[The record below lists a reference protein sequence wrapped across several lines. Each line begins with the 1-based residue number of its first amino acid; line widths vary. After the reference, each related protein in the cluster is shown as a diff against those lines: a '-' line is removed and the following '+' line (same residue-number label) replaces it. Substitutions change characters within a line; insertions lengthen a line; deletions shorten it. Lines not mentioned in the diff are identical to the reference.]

1 MQPDR
6 ANLLM
11 VFKREGVCL
20 TRNEAMRMA
29 GVQNRGEFEAV
40 VADKCLQPEPWRQR
54 GDRQFS
60 LTERGI
66 TQLDMYREV
75 YSFRFG

>member
-6 ANLLM
+6 ANLLKA
-11 VFKREGVCL
+11 FEREGVCL
-20 TRNEAMRMA
+20 TRNEAMRAA
-29 GVQNRGEFEAV
+29 GVQNRGEFEALV
-40 VADKCLQPEPWRQR
+40 ETRLLQPEPWRQY

-60 LTERGI
+60 LTERGADR
-66 TQLDMYREV
+66 LDMYREV